1 MDYESMYQMQAYG
14 VVSAVRTRSK
24 KMVRVVGQKVQV
36 TAMET
41 VEMKVKCSIIKL
53 VIGKMSRQGP

>member
-1 MDYESMYQMQAYG
+1 MDYESMHQVQAYG

-24 KMVRVVGQKVQV
+24 RMMLAVGHKVQV

-53 VIGKMSRQGP
+53 VTGKMSRQGP

>member
-1 MDYESMYQMQAYG
+1 M
-14 VVSAVRTRSK
+14 
-24 KMVRVVGQKVQV
+24 QV

-53 VIGKMSRQGP
+53 GVGKMSRQGP

>member
-1 MDYESMYQMQAYG
+1 MDHESMHQVQAYG
-14 VVSAVRTRSK
+14 VVSAAKARSK
-24 KMVRVVGQKVQV
+24 KMVRVVGHKIQV

-53 VIGKMSRQGP
+53 VTGKMSHQGP